1 MYMGA
6 AMIKADQKAT
16 EQFEQLKLINLA
28 RLIMENEFL
37 LKREEIFQN
46 VHYVIHS
53 DVKKEKIRS
62 AYTILNENQM
72 LKFNSKEEEVENNQ
86 TKKRRRG
93 CCTGLM
99 RGKPLDL
106 VYEVK

>member
-1 MYMGA
+1 MIMYMGA

-37 LKREEIFQN
+37 LDRKSIFEN

-62 AYTILNENQM
+62 AYTLLSGNSMLKLNEKDSSQG
-72 LKFNSKEEEVENNQ
+72 ENK
-86 TKKRRRG
+86 KKRKGR
-93 CCTGLM
+93 
-99 RGKPLDL
+99 
-106 VYEVK
+106 